1 MASGIVH
8 MAIAKK
14 LAEKVSFSDMNRLML
29 GEVIPDFS
37 TAGNIKGD
45 SHLKIKV
52 MDGRKSTYD
61 FDRFRGLFGERM
73 LTDDLYLG
81 YYLHLVQDI
90 LYRHYVYDRHGWN
103 PSIPGNVEKLHND
116 YRIVN
121 WYVISKYGLKN
132 NIAIPENFDSEE
144 LNKIC
149 SFDTQGMTEDM
160 KRFFQPMEEEPIF
173 FFTKEMT
180 DEFIAEAAEFCEKEL
195 ERLRKGEP
203 GIDMTQYAW
212 SRAGKQER

>member
-8 MAIAKK
+8 MAIASE
-14 LAEKVSFSDMNRLML
+14 LAGKVSFSDMNRLKL
-29 GEVIPDFS
+29 GEVLPDFS
-37 TAGNIKGD
+37 TVGNIMGN

-52 MDGRKSTYD
+52 MDGKKSSYD
-61 FDRFRGLFGERM
+61 FDRFRVLFGERM
-73 LTDDLYLG
+73 LKDDLYLG

-103 PSIPGNVEKLHND
+103 PTIPGNVERLHND

-132 NIAIPENFDSEE
+132 DLVIPEDFGREE
-144 LNKIC
+144 LNQIC
-149 SFDTQGMTEDM
+149 SIDTQGMMEDM
-160 KRFFQPMEEEPIF
+160 KRFFQPVEEEPIF

-180 DEFIAEAAEFCEKEL
+180 DEFIAEAVVFCEKEV
-195 ERLRKGEP
+195 EKLRRGEP
-203 GIDMTQYAW
+203 GIDMTEYGW
-212 SRAGKQER
+212 SRAGM